1 MQILSWPPRLD
12 FIFKEKVIDSCFDVI
27 HKRLAFHVKASY
39 FLSIITR
46 WTGKRRRLILNPWL
60 THWSQFTVNTIQLL
74 KFAFTFIG
82 IKYGHNAYNM
92 DFTFQRA
99 SVHIL
104 SLCLPSSESYLN
116 SWAHIKRESENYSK
130 KTLCC

>member
-1 MQILSWPPRLD
+1 MDGEETQTYIKSMTNT
-12 FIFKEKVIDSCFDVI
+12 F
-27 HKRLAFHVKASY
+27 
-39 FLSIITR
+39 
-46 WTGKRRRLILNPWL
+46 N
-60 THWSQFTVNTIQLL
+60 VNTIQLL

-104 SLCLPSSESYLN
+104 SLCLASSESYLN
-116 SWAHIKRESENYSK
+116 S
-130 KTLCC
+130 